1 MAKILIVDD
10 DPVIVEMLT
19 LKFRADG
26 HQVISITDAYGA
38 TPAAVN
44 FKPDLI
50 TLDFELP
57 AGDGYTV
64 LDRLRGNTATA
75 KTPVIFISGSALSD
89 RRPSPDIDPDVR
101 FLQKPVNIAKLEKCV
116 AELLKNEA
124 APDGDSPGGDR
135 IGLDREQ
142 P

>member
-10 DPVIVEMLT
+10 DPIIVEILT
-19 LKFRADG
+19 AKFRADG
-26 HQVISITDAYGA
+26 HQVISMADAYSA

-50 TLDFELP
+50 TLDFEMP
-57 AGDGYTV
+57 AGNGFTV
-64 LDRLRGNTATA
+64 LARLRGNTATA
-75 KTPVIFISGSALSD
+75 KTPIIFISGRALSD
-89 RRPSPDIDPDVR
+89 RRPFSPDPNVR
-101 FLQKPVNIAKLEKCV
+101 FLQKPVNIAKLEICV

-124 APDGDSPGGDR
+124 APDGDPPGGDL
-135 IGLDREQ
+135 IDLDREE